1 MLTCVQSMTIVYLKK
16 HFIAIYP
23 EELELKKLILLS
35 TFPFEIL
42 HMPFFNS
49 NIPLNIFY
57 SFIRSKIT
65 RLLRNTSD
73 YLIFVILDNKLFWL
87 KREPKEGYQRIIN

>member
-1 MLTCVQSMTIVYLKK
+1 MMTCVQSMTMVYSKK
-16 HFIAIYP
+16 HFIEIYP
-23 EELELKKLILLS
+23 EELELKKEKLLS
-35 TFPFEIL
+35 TFPFEIC

-65 RLLRNTSD
+65 CLLTNTSD
-73 YLIFVILDNKLFWL
+73 YLIFVTLDNKLFSQ
-87 KREPKEGYQRIIN
+87 KRKSKEGYQKIIN